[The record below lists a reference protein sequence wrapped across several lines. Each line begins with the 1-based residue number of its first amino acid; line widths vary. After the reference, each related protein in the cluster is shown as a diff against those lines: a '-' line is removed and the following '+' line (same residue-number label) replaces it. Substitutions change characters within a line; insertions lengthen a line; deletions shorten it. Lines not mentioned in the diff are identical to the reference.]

1 MKRIFSILLT
11 VSILLTMATSV
22 AAEGTGVDLSATI
35 SSSGENTVLS
45 VSEGIAS
52 GKPEAE
58 IACTLSDPIV
68 KYNGK
73 RINSS
78 FENGVVKFLV
88 DKAGDYIIMEND
100 GSQIVEDT
108 KPEEPSKGP
117 DNSISETT
125 EVKNAV
131 AGDGSNVTAIIKNV
145 SVDGWTYGLTGEAL
159 SASRTVL
166 LSTVNGSKKV
176 EEMPDEA
183 KRVIEEAAGKLSSS
197 YVTSFIDL
205 SLIDS
210 NSNKVEKR
218 ATFTLTLSKDVAKG
232 LKSVYILHMKNDGS
246 FECVPATLSGN
257 NITFTLNS
265 QSPIAYVL
273 NYGYAKPVVNTSA
286 DIDSSNIGGYVL
298 GAASLV
304 MVLLLSKK
312 YVNI

>member
-1 MKRIFSILLT
+1 
-11 VSILLTMATSV
+11 
-22 AAEGTGVDLSATI
+22 
-35 SSSGENTVLS
+35 
-45 VSEGIAS
+45 
-52 GKPEAE
+52 
-58 IACTLSDPIV
+58 
-68 KYNGK
+68 
-73 RINSS
+73 
-78 FENGVVKFLV
+78 
-88 DKAGDYIIMEND
+88 MEND

-131 AGDGSNVTAIIKNV
+131 AGDGSNVTAVIKDV

-159 SASRTVL
+159 STSRTVL

-286 DIDSSNIGGYVL
+286 DVDSNNIGGYVL
-298 GAASLV
+298 GVASLV

-312 YVNI
+312 SVNI

>member
-1 MKRIFSILLT
+1 
-11 VSILLTMATSV
+11 MATSV
-22 AAEGTGVDLSATI
+22 TAEGTGVDLSATI

-45 VSEGIAS
+45 VSQGIAS

-108 KPEEPSKGP
+108 KSEEPSKGP

-131 AGDGSNVTAIIKNV
+131 VGDGSNVTAVIKDV

-159 SASRTVL
+159 SVSRTVL

-183 KRVIEEAAGKLSSS
+183 KRVIEAAAGKLSSS

-205 SLIDS
+205 SLVDS

-218 ATFTLTLSKDVAKG
+218 ATFTLTLSESITKG

-246 FECVPATLSGN
+246 FECVPAILKGN

-273 NYGYAKPVVNTSA
+273 NYGYAKPVVNTGA
-286 DIDSSNIGGYVL
+286 DVVGSNIGGYIL
-298 GAASLV
+298 GVASLAL
-304 MVLLLSKK
+304 VLLLSKK
-312 YVNI
+312 SVNI